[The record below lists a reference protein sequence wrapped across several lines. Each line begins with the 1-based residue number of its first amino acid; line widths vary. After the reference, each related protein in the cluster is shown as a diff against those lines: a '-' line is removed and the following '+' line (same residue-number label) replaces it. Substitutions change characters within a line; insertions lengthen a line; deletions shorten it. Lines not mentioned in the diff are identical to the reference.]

1 MFIFYR
7 LVLAHFIA
15 DFPFQTNKIFAL
27 KIKRKWGVVL
37 HGCIIGFTSLIFLLP
52 FLNHP
57 KTWSLIILLTIAHT
71 FQDKSKVIYNTQF
84 ERDNFWT
91 FIFDEFVHLFI
102 IILVAFNLNGLTPN
116 MNLPCWFN
124 SIYTNDKLIIAG
136 IWYLLGTYTTT
147 IAISYIKKTFNKEYR
162 MAPFEMPPFGLKY
175 LGILERIAI
184 ITLVWLSGFYYVLIL
199 GVVIPSV
206 YLCIKGKLKPLDLQL
221 STLIAIVIGF
231 LMQLTV

>member
-1 MFIFYR
+1 MKEIIFG
-7 LVLAHFIA
+7 L
-15 DFPFQTNKIFAL
+15 
-27 KIKRKWGVVL
+27 
-37 HGCIIGFTSLIFLLP
+37 
-52 FLNHP
+52 
-57 KTWSLIILLTIAHT
+57 
-71 FQDKSKVIYNTQF
+71 
-84 ERDNFWT
+84 

-231 LMQLTV
+231 